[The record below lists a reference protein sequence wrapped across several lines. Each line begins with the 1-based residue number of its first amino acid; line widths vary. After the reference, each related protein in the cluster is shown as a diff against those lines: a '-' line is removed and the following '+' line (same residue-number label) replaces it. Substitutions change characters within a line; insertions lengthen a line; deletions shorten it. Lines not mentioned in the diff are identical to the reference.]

1 MSSESLAQQTQVY
14 MRIRPQVFDNSGHD
28 QRGCSVHKAL
38 DTWDDTSVTISSQ
51 YMFSK
56 GANTYKYP
64 KRVFGDQ
71 ATQDDVFDAVMP
83 ELVNEFTAVGGRNC
97 LLIAY
102 GQTGTGKTHTIFG
115 PKDSLSGG
123 DITMWG
129 VFPRGVAAI
138 LDKIN
143 SQKDTTSKLYLQ
155 DIEFQIF
162 GCLDLL
168 DTQKKQVIFNM
179 RTGLFESTRKEVTCI
194 DDQVFWTTFRPTF
207 STFLGEKDPFLPL
220 ANHPISSKECPQ
232 LGIPSPSEYAS

>member
-1 MSSESLAQQTQVY
+1 
-14 MRIRPQVFDNSGHD
+14 
-28 QRGCSVHKAL
+28 
-38 DTWDDTSVTISSQ
+38 
-51 YMFSK
+51 
-56 GANTYKYP
+56 
-64 KRVFGDQ
+64 
-71 ATQDDVFDAVMP
+71 MP

-155 DIEFQIF
+155 AIEFQIF

-194 DDQVFWTTFRPTF
+194 DDQVFWTTFRLTF